1 MSRQHTQ
8 WKFGALAGLAVVV
21 VTSIPQ
27 LMVWLHRGRDW
38 QGSYACVDPDEL
50 AYSAY
55 LNSLIEGRPRRNN
68 PYLRLEDAP
77 AAASSE
83 NLYSIQFL
91 PPYALA
97 FSARVMGLSASTVF
111 ILLIPLMAFLSSMAL
126 FWLLAEITD
135 DARAAAIGVLMV
147 LLCGL
152 LVSEYPF

>member
-50 AYSAY
+50 GYSAY
-55 LNSLIEGRPRRNN
+55 LNSLIDGRPRRNN
-68 PYLRLEDAP
+68 PYLGSDGISDR
-77 AAASSE
+77 AAGE

-91 PPYALA
+91 PAYAIALP
-97 FSARVMGLSASTVF
+97 ARIMRLSASTVF
-111 ILLIPLMAFLSSMAL
+111 ILL
-126 FWLLAEITD
+126 
-135 DARAAAIGVLMV
+135 
-147 LLCGL
+147 
-152 LVSEYPF
+152 

>member
-55 LNSLIEGRPRRNN
+55 LNSLIQGRPRLNN
-68 PYLRLEDAP
+68 PYLSSKEVPGTAR
-77 AAASSE
+77 SE
-83 NLYSIQFL
+83 NLYSIQIL
-91 PPYALA
+91 PPYAIAVLA
-97 FSARVMGLSASTVF
+97 RLIGFSASTAF
-111 ILLIPLMAFLSSMAL
+111 I
-126 FWLLAEITD
+126 
-135 DARAAAIGVLMV
+135 
-147 LLCGL
+147 
-152 LVSEYPF
+152 